1 MAENTRLPTQ
11 PRDPFDRFD
20 EAISDPRLYEADQ
33 SRYEQLRYEPQPQY
47 EEQPQ
52 YEQPQYE
59 QPFAL
64 SYERTDVLPEDLPA
78 HEQVPLFLSN
88 YEEESHQQ
96 LSEYAFASGDRRFG
110 SGGLKKARAGRIVTG
125 VAVVSAIAAVL
136 ALFSIDST
144 RAVIFNA
151 SLGGGGSSPP
161 PAQLA
166 AAVPEPAQPQRIA
179 APPLAAEPTGA
190 EVTAARRSP
199 PNALASASPS
209 RDEIAAAY
217 QSALKGKVAVPEPVA
232 REAAR
237 EVEVAAVTP
246 AATVV
251 AVAPAV
257 REPVPV
263 TREAAPVR
271 RIDPDELA
279 VLLKRAKSLLA
290 IGDITSARLLLER
303 AADAQEAEAALMLA
317 GTYDPQVLG
326 SQDLRSVTPDPVAAK
341 DPSYRGRRHPHPQ
354 VAALP
359 NDPQIAPA
367 GILPCQP
374 NDHRHDLLVQTAPV
388 TPLPGVG
395 PPPGDQLPMPPQQ
408 RPWGHEQRSRPRPSW
423 QHPAERSQQR
433 PVSLRQPRTSDL
445 TLQHP

>member
-33 SRYEQLRYEPQPQY
+33 SRYEQLRAQLRYEPQP
-47 EEQPQ
+47 E
-52 YEQPQYE
+52 YEQPRYE

-64 SYERTDVLPEDLPA
+64 QYDRTEVLPEELPP
-78 HEQVPLFLSN
+78 HEPVPLFLSN
-88 YEEESHQQ
+88 YEEEAHQA
-96 LSEYAFASGDRRFG
+96 LSEYTFASGSR
-110 SGGLKKARAGRIVTG
+110 KKPRAGRIVTG
-125 VAVVSAIAAVL
+125 VVVVSAIAAVL

-151 SLGGGGSSPP
+151 SLGGGGGGGSPP
-161 PAQLA
+161 AAQLA

-190 EVTAARRSP
+190 EVAAARRTP
-199 PNALASASPS
+199 PNAVASASPT

-232 REAAR
+232 REASR
-237 EVEVAAVTP
+237 EVAAVTP
-246 AATVV
+246 AAPVV
-251 AVAPAV
+251 ATAPAV

-263 TREAAPVR
+263 TREAAPSR

-279 VLLKRAKSLLA
+279 VLLKRAKGLLA

-326 SQDLRSVTPDPVAAK
+326 SQDLRSVTPDPAAARVWYQK
-341 DPSYRGRRHPHPQ
+341 AAQLGSADAQRR
-354 VAALP
+354 L
-359 NDPQIAPA
+359 
-367 GILPCQP
+367 G
-374 NDHRHDLLVQTAPV
+374 
-388 TPLPGVG
+388 
-395 PPPGDQLPMPPQQ
+395 QLQN
-408 RPWGHEQRSRPRPSW
+408 
-423 QHPAERSQQR
+423 
-433 PVSLRQPRTSDL
+433 
-445 TLQHP
+445 

>member
-1 MAENTRLPTQ
+1 MTENTRPVQ
-11 PRDPFDRFD
+11 ARDPFDRFD

-33 SRYEQLRYEPQPQY
+33 PRYEQLRYEPPR
-47 EEQPQ
+47 

-64 SYERTDVLPEDLPA
+64 SFERTDVLPEELPP
-78 HEQVPLFLSN
+78 HEPVPLFLSN
-88 YEEESHQQ
+88 YEDESHQQ
-96 LSEYAFASGDRRFG
+96 LSEYAFGTGKFG
-110 SGGLKKARAGRIVTG
+110 SGGLKKPRAGRIITG

-151 SLGGGGSSPP
+151 SLGGGGGSAPP

-166 AAVPEPAQPQRIA
+166 AAVPEPAPQPQRVA
-179 APPLAAEPTGA
+179 APPIAAEPTGA
-190 EVTAARRSP
+190 EVAAARRTP
-199 PNALASASPS
+199 PNALASASPT

-232 REAAR
+232 REASR
-237 EVEVAAVTP
+237 EVVAAINP
-246 AATVV
+246 APAVA

-257 REPVPV
+257 REPAPV

-271 RIDPDELA
+271 RMDPDELA
-279 VLLKRAKSLLA
+279 SLLKRAKGLLA

-326 SQDLRSVTPDPVAAK
+326 SQDLRSVTPDPAAAK
-341 DPSYRGRRHPHPQ
+341 LWYQKAAQLGSPDAKRR
-354 VAALP
+354 L
-359 NDPQIAPA
+359 
-367 GILPCQP
+367 G
-374 NDHRHDLLVQTAPV
+374 
-388 TPLPGVG
+388 
-395 PPPGDQLPMPPQQ
+395 QLQN
-408 RPWGHEQRSRPRPSW
+408 
-423 QHPAERSQQR
+423 
-433 PVSLRQPRTSDL
+433 
-445 TLQHP
+445 

>member
-1 MAENTRLPTQ
+1 MAENTRPAQ
-11 PRDPFDRFD
+11 SRDPFDRFD

-33 SRYEQLRYEPQPQY
+33 SRYEQLRAQLRYEPQHEPQPQY
-47 EEQPQ
+47 EQPQ

-64 SYERTDVLPEDLPA
+64 SFERTDVLPEELPP
-78 HEQVPLFLSN
+78 HEAVPLFLSN

-96 LSEYAFASGDRRFG
+96 LSEYAFAGGNRRFG

-125 VAVVSAIAAVL
+125 VVVVSAIAAVL

-151 SLGGGGSSPP
+151 SLGGGGGSAPP

-190 EVTAARRSP
+190 EVAAARRSP

-232 REAAR
+232 RDAAR
-237 EVEVAAVTP
+237 EVAAVTP
-246 AATVV
+246 AAPVV

-263 TREAAPVR
+263 TREAVPAR

-326 SQDLRSVTPDPVAAK
+326 SQDLRSVTPDPAAARVWYQK
-341 DPSYRGRRHPHPQ
+341 AAQLGSADARRR
-354 VAALP
+354 L
-359 NDPQIAPA
+359 
-367 GILPCQP
+367 G
-374 NDHRHDLLVQTAPV
+374 
-388 TPLPGVG
+388 
-395 PPPGDQLPMPPQQ
+395 QLQN
-408 RPWGHEQRSRPRPSW
+408 
-423 QHPAERSQQR
+423 
-433 PVSLRQPRTSDL
+433 
-445 TLQHP
+445 

>member
-20 EAISDPRLYEADQ
+20 EAISDFRLYEADQ
-33 SRYEQLRYEPQPQY
+33 SRYAQLREQLRYEPQPQY
-47 EEQPQ
+47 EPTQYEQQPQ

-64 SYERTDVLPEDLPA
+64 SFERTDGLTEELPP
-78 HEQVPLFLSN
+78 HEPVPLFLSN

-96 LSEYAFASGDRRFG
+96 LSEYTFAGGDRRFG

-125 VAVVSAIAAVL
+125 VVVVSAIAAVL

-151 SLGGGGSSPP
+151 SLGGGGGGSAPP

-190 EVTAARRSP
+190 EVAATRRTP
-199 PNALASASPS
+199 PNAIASASPT

-237 EVEVAAVTP
+237 EVVAAVTP
-246 AATVV
+246 TAPVV

-263 TREAAPVR
+263 TREAAPAR
-271 RIDPDELA
+271 RIDPDELVA
-279 VLLKRAKSLLA
+279 LLKRAKSLLA

-326 SQDLRSVTPDPVAAK
+326 SQDLRSVTPDEAAARVWYQK
-341 DPSYRGRRHPHPQ
+341 AAQLGSADAKRR
-354 VAALP
+354 L
-359 NDPQIAPA
+359 
-367 GILPCQP
+367 G
-374 NDHRHDLLVQTAPV
+374 
-388 TPLPGVG
+388 
-395 PPPGDQLPMPPQQ
+395 QLN
-408 RPWGHEQRSRPRPSW
+408 
-423 QHPAERSQQR
+423 
-433 PVSLRQPRTSDL
+433 
-445 TLQHP
+445 

>member
-47 EEQPQ
+47 EQPRHEQPH
-52 YEQPQYE
+52 YE

-64 SYERTDVLPEDLPA
+64 SFDRRDASFERTDVLPEELPP
-78 HEQVPLFLSN
+78 HEPVPLFLSN
-88 YEEESHQQ
+88 YEEEHHQQ
-96 LSEYAFASGDRRFG
+96 LSEYAFAGGDRRFG

-125 VAVVSAIAAVL
+125 VVVVSAIAAVL

-151 SLGGGGSSPP
+151 SLGGGGGGGSPP
-161 PAQLA
+161 AAELA
-166 AAVPEPAQPQRIA
+166 AAVPEPAQPPRIA

-190 EVTAARRSP
+190 EVAAARRTP
-199 PNALASASPS
+199 PSALASASPS

-217 QSALKGKVAVPEPVA
+217 QSALKGKVAVPEPMA
-232 REAAR
+232 REASR
-237 EVEVAAVTP
+237 EVVAAINP
-246 AATVV
+246 AAPVV
-251 AVAPAV
+251 AAAPAV

-263 TREAAPVR
+263 TREAVPAR

-279 VLLKRAKSLLA
+279 VLLKRAKNLLA

-326 SQDLRSVTPDPVAAK
+326 SQDLRSVTADPAAARVWYQK
-341 DPSYRGRRHPHPQ
+341 AAQLGSADAKRR
-354 VAALP
+354 L
-359 NDPQIAPA
+359 
-367 GILPCQP
+367 G
-374 NDHRHDLLVQTAPV
+374 
-388 TPLPGVG
+388 
-395 PPPGDQLPMPPQQ
+395 QLQN
-408 RPWGHEQRSRPRPSW
+408 
-423 QHPAERSQQR
+423 
-433 PVSLRQPRTSDL
+433 
-445 TLQHP
+445 

>member
-1 MAENTRLPTQ
+1 VGKNITMAENNRPAQ
-11 PRDPFDRFD
+11 SRDPFDRFD

-33 SRYEQLRYEPQPQY
+33 SRYEQLRAQLRYEPQHEPQPQY
-47 EEQPQ
+47 EQSQ
-52 YEQPQYE
+52 YQQPQYE

-64 SYERTDVLPEDLPA
+64 SFERTDVLPEELPP
-78 HEQVPLFLSN
+78 HEAVPLFLSN

-96 LSEYAFASGDRRFG
+96 LSEYTFAGGNRRFG

-125 VAVVSAIAAVL
+125 VVVVSAIAAVL

-151 SLGGGGSSPP
+151 SLGGGGGSAPP

-166 AAVPEPAQPQRIA
+166 AAVPEPAQPQRSIA

-190 EVTAARRSP
+190 EVAAARRTP
-199 PNALASASPS
+199 PNAVASASPS

-232 REAAR
+232 REASR
-237 EVEVAAVTP
+237 EVAAVTP
-246 AATVV
+246 AAPVV

-263 TREAAPVR
+263 TREAAPAR
-271 RIDPDELA
+271 RIDPDELTA
-279 VLLKRAKSLLA
+279 LLKRAKGLLA

-317 GTYDPQVLG
+317 GTYDPLVLG
-326 SQDLRSVTPDPVAAK
+326 SQDLRSVTPDPAAARVWYEK
-341 DPSYRGRRHPHPQ
+341 ASQLGSADAKRR
-354 VAALP
+354 L
-359 NDPQIAPA
+359 
-367 GILPCQP
+367 G
-374 NDHRHDLLVQTAPV
+374 
-388 TPLPGVG
+388 
-395 PPPGDQLPMPPQQ
+395 QLQN
-408 RPWGHEQRSRPRPSW
+408 
-423 QHPAERSQQR
+423 
-433 PVSLRQPRTSDL
+433 
-445 TLQHP
+445 

>member
-33 SRYEQLRYEPQPQY
+33 ARYQQLREQLRYEPQPQY
-47 EEQPQ
+47 EQPQ

-64 SYERTDVLPEDLPA
+64 QYDRTDVEELPP
-78 HEQVPLFLSN
+78 HEPVPLFLSN

-96 LSEYAFASGDRRFG
+96 LSEYTFAGGDRRFG

-125 VAVVSAIAAVL
+125 VVVVSAIAAVL

-151 SLGGGGSSPP
+151 SLGGGGGGSAPP

-166 AAVPEPAQPQRIA
+166 AAVPESPQPQRIA
-179 APPLAAEPTGA
+179 APPLAAEPSGA
-190 EVTAARRSP
+190 EVAAARRTP
-199 PNALASASPS
+199 PNAVASASPS

-237 EVEVAAVTP
+237 EVAAVAPTAP
-246 AATVV
+246 VV

-263 TREAAPVR
+263 TREAVPAR
-271 RIDPDELA
+271 RIDPDELEA
-279 VLLKRAKSLLA
+279 LLKRAKSLLA

-303 AADAQEAEAALMLA
+303 AADAQEPEAALMLA

-326 SQDLRSVTPDPVAAK
+326 SQDLRSVTPDPAAAK
-341 DPSYRGRRHPHPQ
+341 VWYQKAAQLGSADAKRR
-354 VAALP
+354 L
-359 NDPQIAPA
+359 
-367 GILPCQP
+367 G
-374 NDHRHDLLVQTAPV
+374 
-388 TPLPGVG
+388 
-395 PPPGDQLPMPPQQ
+395 QLQN
-408 RPWGHEQRSRPRPSW
+408 
-423 QHPAERSQQR
+423 
-433 PVSLRQPRTSDL
+433 
-445 TLQHP
+445 

>member
-1 MAENTRLPTQ
+1 MAENTRPAQ
-11 PRDPFDRFD
+11 SRDPFDRFD
-20 EAISDPRLYEADQ
+20 EAISDPRLYEAEQ
-33 SRYEQLRYEPQPQY
+33 SRYEQLREQLRYEPQPQY
-47 EEQPQ
+47 EPPQ

-64 SYERTDVLPEDLPA
+64 SFERTDVLPEELPP
-78 HEQVPLFLSN
+78 HEPVPLFLSN
-88 YEEESHQQ
+88 YEEEAHQQ
-96 LSEYAFASGDRRFG
+96 LSEYAFASGNRRFG

-125 VAVVSAIAAVL
+125 VVVVSAIAAVL

-151 SLGGGGSSPP
+151 SLGGGGGGSPP
-161 PAQLA
+161 AAQLA

-190 EVTAARRSP
+190 EVAAARRTP
-199 PNALASASPS
+199 PNALASASPT

-232 REAAR
+232 RDAAR
-237 EVEVAAVTP
+237 EVAAVAP
-246 AATVV
+246 AAPVV

-263 TREAAPVR
+263 TREAAPAR

-279 VLLKRAKSLLA
+279 ALLKRAKSLLS

-326 SQDLRSVTPDPVAAK
+326 SQDLRSVTPDPASARVWYQKAAQLGSADAK
-341 DPSYRGRRHPHPQ
+341 RR
-354 VAALP
+354 L
-359 NDPQIAPA
+359 
-367 GILPCQP
+367 G
-374 NDHRHDLLVQTAPV
+374 
-388 TPLPGVG
+388 
-395 PPPGDQLPMPPQQ
+395 QLQN
-408 RPWGHEQRSRPRPSW
+408 
-423 QHPAERSQQR
+423 
-433 PVSLRQPRTSDL
+433 
-445 TLQHP
+445 

>member
-33 SRYEQLRYEPQPQY
+33 ARYQQLREQLRYQPEPQYDP
-47 EEQPQ
+47 QPQ

-64 SYERTDVLPEDLPA
+64 SFDRTDALPEEMPP

-96 LSEYAFASGDRRFG
+96 LSEYAFAGGDRRFG
-110 SGGLKKARAGRIVTG
+110 SGGMKKARAGRIVTG
-125 VAVVSAIAAVL
+125 VVVVSAIAAVL
-136 ALFSIDST
+136 ALLSIDST

-151 SLGGGGSSPP
+151 SLGGGGGGSAPP
-161 PAQLA
+161 PVQLA
-166 AAVPEPAQPQRIA
+166 AAEPEAPLPQRIA

-190 EVTAARRSP
+190 EVVAARRSP

-217 QSALKGKVAVPEPVA
+217 QSALKVKVAVPEPVA

-237 EVEVAAVTP
+237 EVAPATTAAAP
-246 AATVV
+246 VV
-251 AVAPAV
+251 ALAPAV

-279 VLLKRAKSLLA
+279 ALLKRAKSLLA

-326 SQDLRSVTPDPVAAK
+326 SQDLRSVTPDPAAARVWYQK
-341 DPSYRGRRHPHPQ
+341 AAQLGSADARRR
-354 VAALP
+354 L
-359 NDPQIAPA
+359 
-367 GILPCQP
+367 G
-374 NDHRHDLLVQTAPV
+374 
-388 TPLPGVG
+388 
-395 PPPGDQLPMPPQQ
+395 QLQN
-408 RPWGHEQRSRPRPSW
+408 
-423 QHPAERSQQR
+423 
-433 PVSLRQPRTSDL
+433 
-445 TLQHP
+445 

>member
-33 SRYEQLRYEPQPQY
+33 ARYEQLRYEPQPRY
-47 EEQPQ
+47 EQPR

-64 SYERTDVLPEDLPA
+64 QYERNDMLPEELPP
-78 HEQVPLFLSN
+78 HEPVPLFLAN

-96 LSEYAFASGDRRFG
+96 LSEYAFGGSRRFG

-144 RAVIFNA
+144 RSAIFNA
-151 SLGGGGSSPP
+151 SLGGGGGSAPP
-161 PAQLA
+161 PAELA
-166 AAVPEPAQPQRIA
+166 ATVPEPAEIPQRVA
-179 APPLAAEPTGA
+179 APPLAAEPSGA
-190 EVTAARRSP
+190 EVAAARRSQST
-199 PNALASASPS
+199 ALASASPS
-209 RDEIAAAY
+209 RDEITAAY
-217 QSALKGKVAVPEPVA
+217 QSATKGKVAVPEPVV

-237 EVEVAAVTP
+237 EVAP
-246 AATVV
+246 AIPVL

-257 REPVPV
+257 REPAPA
-263 TREAAPVR
+263 TREAVPAR

-279 VLLKRAKSLLA
+279 ALLNRAKSLLA

-326 SQDLRSVTPDPVAAK
+326 SQDLRSVTPDPAAARVWYQK
-341 DPSYRGRRHPHPQ
+341 ASQLGSADARRR
-354 VAALP
+354 L
-359 NDPQIAPA
+359 
-367 GILPCQP
+367 G
-374 NDHRHDLLVQTAPV
+374 
-388 TPLPGVG
+388 
-395 PPPGDQLPMPPQQ
+395 QLQ
-408 RPWGHEQRSRPRPSW
+408 
-423 QHPAERSQQR
+423 
-433 PVSLRQPRTSDL
+433 
-445 TLQHP
+445 

>member
-1 MAENTRLPTQ
+1 MVENTKPVQT
-11 PRDPFDRFD
+11 RDPFDRFD

-33 SRYEQLRYEPQPQY
+33 SRYQQLREQLRYEPQTQY
-47 EEQPQ
+47 EQPQ
-52 YEQPQYE
+52 YELPQYE

-64 SYERTDVLPEDLPA
+64 SVEPPEELPP
-78 HEQVPLFLSN
+78 HEAVPLFLAN

-96 LSEYAFASGDRRFG
+96 LSEYAFGGNRRFG

-125 VAVVSAIAAVL
+125 VVVVSAIAAVL

-151 SLGGGGSSPP
+151 SLGGGGGSAPP
-161 PAQLA
+161 PVQLA
-166 AAVPEPAQPQRIA
+166 AAVPEPALPQRIA

-190 EVTAARRSP
+190 EIAAARRTP
-199 PNALASASPS
+199 PNALASASPT

-232 REAAR
+232 RDAAR
-237 EVEVAAVTP
+237 EVAAVVP
-246 AATVV
+246 AAPVV
-251 AVAPAV
+251 AAVAPAV

-271 RIDPDELA
+271 RIDPDELEA
-279 VLLKRAKSLLA
+279 LLKRAKGLLA

-326 SQDLRSVTPDPVAAK
+326 SQDLRSVSPDPAAARVWYQK
-341 DPSYRGRRHPHPQ
+341 AAQLGSADAKRR
-354 VAALP
+354 L
-359 NDPQIAPA
+359 
-367 GILPCQP
+367 G
-374 NDHRHDLLVQTAPV
+374 
-388 TPLPGVG
+388 
-395 PPPGDQLPMPPQQ
+395 QLQN
-408 RPWGHEQRSRPRPSW
+408 
-423 QHPAERSQQR
+423 
-433 PVSLRQPRTSDL
+433 
-445 TLQHP
+445 

>member
-1 MAENTRLPTQ
+1 MAENNRPAQ
-11 PRDPFDRFD
+11 SRDPFDRFD

-33 SRYEQLRYEPQPQY
+33 ARYAQLREQLRYEPQPQY
-47 EEQPQ
+47 EQPQYERPQ

-64 SYERTDVLPEDLPA
+64 QYDRTEALPEELPA
-78 HEQVPLFLSN
+78 HEPVPLFLSN
-88 YEEESHQQ
+88 YEDEAHQA
-96 LSEYAFASGDRRFG
+96 LSEYTFASGSRQ
-110 SGGLKKARAGRIVTG
+110 KPRAGRIVTG

-151 SLGGGGSSPP
+151 SLGGGGGGSPP
-161 PAQLA
+161 AAQLA

-190 EVTAARRSP
+190 EVAAARRTP
-199 PNALASASPS
+199 PNALASASPT
-209 RDEIAAAY
+209 RDEISAAY

-232 REAAR
+232 RDAAR
-237 EVEVAAVTP
+237 EVAAVAP
-246 AATVV
+246 AAAVV

-263 TREAAPVR
+263 TREAVPAR

-279 VLLKRAKSLLA
+279 ALLNRAKSLLA

-303 AADAQEAEAALMLA
+303 AADAHEPEAALMLA

-326 SQDLRSVTPDPVAAK
+326 SQDLRSVTADPAAARVWYQK
-341 DPSYRGRRHPHPQ
+341 AAELGSADARRR
-354 VAALP
+354 LS
-359 NDPQIAPA
+359 
-367 GILPCQP
+367 
-374 NDHRHDLLVQTAPV
+374 
-388 TPLPGVG
+388 
-395 PPPGDQLPMPPQQ
+395 QLQN
-408 RPWGHEQRSRPRPSW
+408 
-423 QHPAERSQQR
+423 
-433 PVSLRQPRTSDL
+433 
-445 TLQHP
+445 

>member
-1 MAENTRLPTQ
+1 MAENNRPAQ
-11 PRDPFDRFD
+11 SRDPFDRFD

-33 SRYEQLRYEPQPQY
+33 SRYEQLRAQLRYEPQPQH
-47 EEQPQ
+47 EQPQ
-52 YEQPQYE
+52 YEEPQYEQPRYE

-64 SYERTDVLPEDLPA
+64 SFDRTDVLPEELPP
-78 HEQVPLFLSN
+78 HEPVPLFLSN

-96 LSEYAFASGDRRFG
+96 LSEYTFAGGDRRFG

-125 VAVVSAIAAVL
+125 VVVVSAIAAVL

-151 SLGGGGSSPP
+151 SLGGGGGSAPP

-166 AAVPEPAQPQRIA
+166 AAVPESPQPQRIA

-190 EVTAARRSP
+190 EVAAARRTP
-199 PNALASASPS
+199 PNALASASPT

-237 EVEVAAVTP
+237 EVAAVTP
-246 AATVV
+246 VV

-263 TREAAPVR
+263 TREAVPAR

-279 VLLKRAKSLLA
+279 ALLKRAKSLLS

-326 SQDLRSVTPDPVAAK
+326 SQDLRSITPDPAAAK
-341 DPSYRGRRHPHPQ
+341 VWYQKAAQLGSADAKRR
-354 VAALP
+354 L
-359 NDPQIAPA
+359 
-367 GILPCQP
+367 G
-374 NDHRHDLLVQTAPV
+374 
-388 TPLPGVG
+388 
-395 PPPGDQLPMPPQQ
+395 QLN
-408 RPWGHEQRSRPRPSW
+408 
-423 QHPAERSQQR
+423 
-433 PVSLRQPRTSDL
+433 
-445 TLQHP
+445 

>member
-1 MAENTRLPTQ
+1 MAENTRLPTE

-33 SRYEQLRYEPQPQY
+33 ARYQQLREQLRYQPQPQYDPQPQY
-47 EEQPQ
+47 EQPP

-64 SYERTDVLPEDLPA
+64 SFDRTDALPEEMPP

-96 LSEYAFASGDRRFG
+96 LSQYAFAGGDRRFG
-110 SGGLKKARAGRIVTG
+110 SGGMKKARAGRIVTG
-125 VAVVSAIAAVL
+125 VVVVSAIAAVL

-151 SLGGGGSSPP
+151 SLGGGGGGSAPP
-161 PAQLA
+161 PVQLA
-166 AAVPEPAQPQRIA
+166 AAQPDAPLPQRIA

-190 EVTAARRSP
+190 EVVAARRSP

-209 RDEIAAAY
+209 RDEISAAY

-237 EVEVAAVTP
+237 EVAPATTAAAP
-246 AATVV
+246 VV
-251 AVAPAV
+251 ALAPAV
-257 REPVPV
+257 REPIPV

-279 VLLKRAKSLLA
+279 ALLKRAKSLLA

-326 SQDLRSVTPDPVAAK
+326 SQDLRSVTPDPAAARVWYQK
-341 DPSYRGRRHPHPQ
+341 AAQLGSADARRR
-354 VAALP
+354 L
-359 NDPQIAPA
+359 
-367 GILPCQP
+367 G
-374 NDHRHDLLVQTAPV
+374 
-388 TPLPGVG
+388 
-395 PPPGDQLPMPPQQ
+395 QLQN
-408 RPWGHEQRSRPRPSW
+408 
-423 QHPAERSQQR
+423 
-433 PVSLRQPRTSDL
+433 
-445 TLQHP
+445 

>member
-1 MAENTRLPTQ
+1 MVENTKPVQTS
-11 PRDPFDRFD
+11 DPFDRFD

-33 SRYEQLRYEPQPQY
+33 SRYQQLREQLRYEPQTQY
-47 EEQPQ
+47 EQPQ
-52 YEQPQYE
+52 YELPQYE

-64 SYERTDVLPEDLPA
+64 SVEPPEELPP
-78 HEQVPLFLSN
+78 HEAVPLFLAN

-96 LSEYAFASGDRRFG
+96 LSEYAFGGNRRFG

-125 VAVVSAIAAVL
+125 VVVVSAIAAVL

-151 SLGGGGSSPP
+151 SLGGGGGSAPP
-161 PAQLA
+161 PVQLA
-166 AAVPEPAQPQRIA
+166 AAVPEPALPQRIA

-190 EVTAARRSP
+190 EIAAARRTP
-199 PNALASASPS
+199 PNALASASPT

-232 REAAR
+232 RDAAR
-237 EVEVAAVTP
+237 EVAAVVP
-246 AATVV
+246 AAPVV
-251 AVAPAV
+251 AAVAPAV

-271 RIDPDELA
+271 RIDPDELEA
-279 VLLKRAKSLLA
+279 LLKRAKGLLA

-326 SQDLRSVTPDPVAAK
+326 SQDLRSVSPDPAAARVWYQK
-341 DPSYRGRRHPHPQ
+341 AAQLGSADAKRR
-354 VAALP
+354 L
-359 NDPQIAPA
+359 
-367 GILPCQP
+367 G
-374 NDHRHDLLVQTAPV
+374 
-388 TPLPGVG
+388 
-395 PPPGDQLPMPPQQ
+395 QLQN
-408 RPWGHEQRSRPRPSW
+408 
-423 QHPAERSQQR
+423 
-433 PVSLRQPRTSDL
+433 
-445 TLQHP
+445 

>member
-1 MAENTRLPTQ
+1 MVENTRPVQ
-11 PRDPFDRFD
+11 ARDPFDRFD

-33 SRYEQLRYEPQPQY
+33 SRYEQPHY
-47 EEQPQ
+47 EQPRLEHSR

-59 QPFAL
+59 QQQYDQPFAL
-64 SYERTDVLPEDLPA
+64 SFDRRDASYERTDTLEEDLPA
-78 HEQVPLFLSN
+78 HEPVPLFLSN

-96 LSEYAFASGDRRFG
+96 LSEYTFGSGRFG
-110 SGGLKKARAGRIVTG
+110 SGGLKKARAGRIITG

-151 SLGGGGSSPP
+151 SLGGGGGGSSPP

-166 AAVPEPAQPQRIA
+166 ASVPEPAQPDPRVA

-190 EVTAARRSP
+190 TGAEAAAARRPP
-199 PNALASASPS
+199 PNAVASASPT

-232 REAAR
+232 REASR
-237 EVEVAAVTP
+237 EVVAAINPVAP
-246 AATVV
+246 VAAP
-251 AVAPAV
+251 APAV

-263 TREAAPVR
+263 TREAVPSR

-279 VLLKRAKSLLA
+279 ALLKRAKGLLA

-326 SQDLRSVTPDPVAAK
+326 SQDLRSVTPDPAAAK
-341 DPSYRGRRHPHPQ
+341 LWYQKAAQLGSADAKRR
-354 VAALP
+354 L
-359 NDPQIAPA
+359 
-367 GILPCQP
+367 G
-374 NDHRHDLLVQTAPV
+374 
-388 TPLPGVG
+388 
-395 PPPGDQLPMPPQQ
+395 QLN
-408 RPWGHEQRSRPRPSW
+408 
-423 QHPAERSQQR
+423 
-433 PVSLRQPRTSDL
+433 
-445 TLQHP
+445 

>member
-1 MAENTRLPTQ
+1 MAENTRPAQ
-11 PRDPFDRFD
+11 SRDPFDRFD

-33 SRYEQLRYEPQPQY
+33 ARYEQLRAQLRYEPQPQY

-64 SYERTDVLPEDLPA
+64 SYERTDVLPEELPP

-151 SLGGGGSSPP
+151 SLGGGGGSAPP

-166 AAVPEPAQPQRIA
+166 AAVPEPAQPQRSIA

-190 EVTAARRSP
+190 EVAAARRTP
-199 PNALASASPS
+199 PNAVASASPS

-217 QSALKGKVAVPEPVA
+217 QSAIKGNKVTVPEPAA

-237 EVEVAAVTP
+237 EVAAVTP
-246 AATVV
+246 TAPVV

-263 TREAAPVR
+263 TREAAPAR

-279 VLLKRAKSLLA
+279 ALLKRAKSLLA

-317 GTYDPQVLG
+317 GTYDPLVLG
-326 SQDLRSVTPDPVAAK
+326 SQDLRSVTPDPAAARVWYEK
-341 DPSYRGRRHPHPQ
+341 ASQLGSTDAKRR
-354 VAALP
+354 L
-359 NDPQIAPA
+359 
-367 GILPCQP
+367 G
-374 NDHRHDLLVQTAPV
+374 
-388 TPLPGVG
+388 
-395 PPPGDQLPMPPQQ
+395 QLQN
-408 RPWGHEQRSRPRPSW
+408 
-423 QHPAERSQQR
+423 
-433 PVSLRQPRTSDL
+433 
-445 TLQHP
+445 